1 MKIGKNNI
9 KIIRGFLLIGAF
21 VLIGKVAGAA
31 KEMAVAWRY
40 GVSEVVD
47 SYAYVFN
54 LMTWPIAI
62 WFGVL
67 ASVFVPV
74 VYKHKKINESDL
86 ILFRKEFFG
95 FSLATSVMLPVAIF
109 ILLNAT
115 EYFGAYY
122 GCCEGHES
130 HYIFAR
136 QMILLL
142 PFGILGGF
150 FSAWLMSCG
159 KNKNTLLEAIPALI
173 IFIVIV
179 SPIKWWGQPLVWST
193 VLGYCVQMLLLGWFV
208 WKTQEMQWPVFSIKS
223 NIWVEIWKGFGI
235 MVFGQFLGGLTGVFD
250 QIIANKIGDGSVSV
264 IGYSNRILALVMGL
278 GAMAIS
284 RSTLPVFSE
293 MRANGDDTNKA
304 MMRWAFLMFFMGVL
318 TVIILGNLSKELV
331 GIVYQRGEFSEEDTK
346 RVAEI
351 FKGSLTQVPFYFS
364 SLVMVSYLA
373 AHQKY
378 KLIAISGGVNLLIKL
393 LAWYFLFEENGL
405 VGLVYTTS
413 TMYAFS
419 MVQLYLMTK
428 KWR

>member
-21 VLIGKVAGAA
+21 VFIGKIAGAA

-47 SYAYVFN
+47 SYVYVFN
-54 LMTWPIAI
+54 LMTWPVAI

-67 ASVFVPV
+67 SSVFVPV
-74 VYKHKKINESDL
+74 VYKYRKINESDL

-115 EYFGAYY
+115 EYFGRRY

-159 KNKNTLLEAIPALI
+159 KNKNTLLEAVPALI
-173 IFIVIV
+173 IFMVIV

-193 VLGYCVQMLLLGWFV
+193 VLGYCMQMLILGWFV
-208 WKTQEMQWPVFSIKS
+208 WKTREMHWPVFSIKS
-223 NIWVEIWKGFGI
+223 DIWSEVWKGFGVLI
-235 MVFGQFLGGLTGVFD
+235 FGQLLSSFTGIFD
-250 QIIANKIGDGSVSV
+250 QIVANQIGSGAVSI
-264 IGYSNRILALVMGL
+264 IGYSNRILALIIGL

-293 MRANGDDTNKA
+293 MRANGDDANKT
-304 MMRWAFLMFFMGVL
+304 MVRWACLMFFMGLLV
-318 TVIILGNLSKELV
+318 VIIFGNLAKDLV
-331 GIVYQRGEFSEEDTK
+331 EIVYQRGKFSEEDTK
-346 RVAEI
+346 RVAEV
-351 FKGSLTQVPFYFS
+351 FKGSLTQVPFYFA

-378 KLIAISGGVNLLIKL
+378 KLIAISGGSNLLIKL
-393 LAWYFLFEENGL
+393 LIWYIFYREDGL
-405 VGLVYTTS
+405 IGLVYTTS
-413 TMYAFS
+413 VMYAFS

-428 KWR
+428 NWR